1 MVQVVFGFINALTGT
16 PMPNV
21 QCTLDGVTKISAQNG
36 LVTYT
41 STQGPHQYEIKAE
54 GFQVGPGSIDPFKRP
69 IHNQGTIIVEWL
81 LDPSV
86 PWPETSIFYLSV
98 YMIEG
103 APSPQLGS
111 VIPIAIGL
119 GALLLLTSKK

>member
-21 QCTLDGVTKISAQNG
+21 QCSLDGITKISGQNG
-36 LVTYT
+36 VVSFT

-54 GFQVGPGSIDPFKRP
+54 GFQVGPGSVDPFSRP
-69 IHNQGTIIVEWL
+69 IQNQGTIRVEWL
-81 LDPSV
+81 LDPTV

-98 YMIEG
+98 YMVEG
-103 APSPQLGS
+103 TPSPELS
-111 VIPIAIGL
+111 KVVPIAIGVA
-119 GALLLLTSKK
+119 ALLLITSKK